1 MKKILKFTLLFFLI
15 ISCAKEEDNS
25 EVESLTAQISALNEQ
40 ISSLQSQISSL
51 TSNNSNLSS
60 QLSSAQSELESAQAA
75 LASSNADL
83 SEISEKLDDVTS
95 QLSSVDYSQVRKLN
109 ATGNVSDQTA
119 EEAKKTIYG
128 RWNVTP
134 SSSKY
139 FSSKRFYK
147 NKSKQLNK
155 LNSSKK
161 SCVFNFIEFNDE
173 SYLMSIST
181 GDFDDSVFGEYIFEE
196 DSNGKV
202 ISVDLMFDIGVSS
215 VRVAKLTNIIVT
227 ENAGNINATFDVEMT
242 LPEDLV
248 SCNTL
253 SGSYSAPKEDPVP
266 ESETATALSNHGKLI
281 GEWLLVEFSSTS
293 SDGSDNMTYEDIFSD
308 FCIEY
313 DPTTDTETVVPNCTE
328 PNKIIVNFSDFGTYT
343 VVFLYPDGSVAE
355 MDYDE
360 WSWANDD
367 QTKIYVSE
375 DKEDVYDVEITDTS
389 LTFSGSYYDDFY
401 ELTYTDV
408 LKFERN

>member
-1 MKKILKFTLLFFLI
+1 MKKLLKYLLLFLLI
-15 ISCAKEEDNS
+15 ISCAKEDNS
-25 EVESLTAQISALNEQ
+25 EVEDLSAQISALNEQ

-60 QLSSAQSELESAQAA
+60 QLSDAQSQLEAAQTA
-75 LASSNADL
+75 LASSDANL
-83 SEISEKLDDVTS
+83 SEITEKLEDVTS
-95 QLSSVDYSQVRKLN
+95 QLSSVDYSQVKKLN

-134 SSSKY
+134 SSSKS
-139 FSSKRFYK
+139 FSSKRFFK

-155 LNSSKK
+155 FITSKK
-161 SCVFNFIEFNDE
+161 ACVFDFIEFNDE
-173 SYLMSIST
+173 NYLMSIYT
-181 GDFDDSVFGEYIFEE
+181 GDYYDSVFGEYIFEE

-202 ISVDLMFDIGVSS
+202 VSVDLMFDIGISS
-215 VRVAKLTNIIVT
+215 VRIARLTNIVVT
-227 ENAGNINATFDVEMT
+227 ETAGNINATFDVEMD
-242 LPEDLV
+242 LPDDLV

-293 SDGSDNMTYEDIFSD
+293 SDGSDDITYDDLFS
-308 FCIEY
+308 EY
-313 DPTTDTETVVPNCTE
+313 CLIYDESTELESIDPNCTE
-328 PNKIIVNFSDFGTYT
+328 PNKVLVNFSDFGTYT
-343 VVFLYPDGSVAE
+343 IVFLYPDGSVAE
-355 MDYDE
+355 MDYDK
-360 WSWANDD
+360 WSWANND

-375 DKEDVYDVEITDTS
+375 EMDDVYDIEITDTS
-389 LTFSGSYYDDFY
+389 LTFRGSYYDDYY
-401 ELTYTDV
+401 EITYTDV